1 MEENNSSPF
10 KMALTYGIYL
20 SIVII
25 VITLVIWATSLIES
39 LGFMGMTANS
49 VINLAIYVVLLI
61 IFTKLYRDNLLE
73 GKITFGKAFTF
84 GLLIVIC
91 SSLITGV
98 FSYIFYKFIDPGY
111 MERIMTVIQEKT
123 YQMLANK
130 GLSEDQIDAA
140 MRAFEEKG
148 VPTPM
153 QSVQSALLNGII
165 GGSIMSLISSA
176 IVKKNTQKEDAFE
189 EAMDEVKNDE

>member
-10 KMALTYGIYL
+10 KMALTYGIYMAII
-20 SIVII
+20 SII
-25 VITLVIWATSLIES
+25 VTLVVWATSLIET
-39 LGFMGMTANS
+39 LGLMGSSIIAF
-49 VINLAIYVVLLI
+49 INLIITVTLLV

-98 FSYIFYKFIDPGY
+98 FSYILYKFIDPGY
-111 MERIMTVIQEKT
+111 MERIMTVVQEKT
-123 YQMLANK
+123 YQILANK

>member
-1 MEENNSSPF
+1 MEENNSSPL
-10 KMALTYGIYL
+10 KMALTYGIYMAII
-20 SIVII
+20 SII
-25 VITLVIWATSLIES
+25 VTLVVWATSLIET
-39 LGFMGMTANS
+39 LGLMGSSIIAF
-49 VINLAIYVVLLI
+49 INLIITVTLLV

-98 FSYIFYKFIDPGY
+98 FSYILYKFIDPGY
-111 MERIMTVIQEKT
+111 MERIMTVVQEKT

-153 QSVQSALLNGII
+153 QSVQSALLGGLI

-189 EAMDEVKNDE
+189 EAMEEVKNDE